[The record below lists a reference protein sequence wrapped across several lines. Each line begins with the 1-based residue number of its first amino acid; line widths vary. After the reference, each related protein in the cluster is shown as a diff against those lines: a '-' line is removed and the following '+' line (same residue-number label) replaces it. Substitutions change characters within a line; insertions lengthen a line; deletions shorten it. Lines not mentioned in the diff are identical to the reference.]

1 MIARVKRDAV
11 LPLFVTLTYP
21 DKFPSARESKRH
33 LDIFLKRIRRAFPV
47 AGGIWK
53 LEPQQ
58 RGAPHYHLLVWG
70 APLVVVDEINMTVSG
85 LRYFIPSAW
94 YEIAGGGDEK
104 HLLWHEGLLGH
115 GNKQCV
121 QAVRSWRGVWS
132 YASKYL
138 GKTFDVSGW
147 ENQWT
152 GRYWGVFNPSAIPFG
167 ETKIVMVTRG
177 QAVRMMRMQKRFA
190 YHHKKMHYKKNNS
203 MTIFCDASQ
212 WVEKLEVMS
221 GEV

>member
-1 MIARVKRDAV
+1 MLMRDYTLLQEAVKLGGKVVTVEGLRRDAGGVPCVPDVGACQRPPLSKVHISPFVTASVEYTDGASLLKVERGHLRKTPKGGIRSKIGGFSSASRRRLMYMIARVKRDAV

-121 QAVRSWRGVWS
+121 
-132 YASKYL
+132 
-138 GKTFDVSGW
+138 
-147 ENQWT
+147 
-152 GRYWGVFNPSAIPFG
+152 
-167 ETKIVMVTRG
+167 
-177 QAVRMMRMQKRFA
+177 
-190 YHHKKMHYKKNNS
+190 
-203 MTIFCDASQ
+203 
-212 WVEKLEVMS
+212 
-221 GEV
+221 